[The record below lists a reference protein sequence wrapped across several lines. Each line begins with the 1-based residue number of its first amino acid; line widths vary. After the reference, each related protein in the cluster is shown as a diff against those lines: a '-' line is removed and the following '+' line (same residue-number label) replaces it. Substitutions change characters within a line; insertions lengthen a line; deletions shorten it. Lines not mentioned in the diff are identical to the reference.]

1 MSQIEKTEKRAELS
15 RKEQAAL
22 DHYKRSD
29 GRKISPQTEA
39 GFFQLFIRGK
49 SCEEIHRLNP
59 GFHLGSIVSAR
70 IDGKWD
76 EKLEEYRDSLMN
88 SVASRVKQVELEAID
103 FVGDVL
109 SATHR
114 MHGDR
119 IKRYMQTGDES
130 ELGDLAINSMQGY
143 KTAVELLMRLTGQD
157 KESRVQHNVQHTI
170 ETNTVLD
177 VTQDHSSDLLKILEK
192 KLND

>member
-1 MSQIEKTEKRAELS
+1 MSQLEKAEKPSLS

-39 GFFQLFIRGK
+39 QFFQLFLRGK

-59 GFHLGSIVSAR
+59 GFHLGAIVTAR
-70 IDGKWD
+70 LESGWD
-76 EKLEEYRDSLMN
+76 EKLSEYRDSLMN
-88 SVASRVKQVELEAID
+88 SVSNRVKQVELEAID

-109 SATHR
+109 SATHK

-119 IKRYMQTGDES
+119 IKRYMQTGDEA

-143 KTAVELLMRLTGQD
+143 KTAIELLMKLTGQD

-177 VTQDHSSDLLKILEK
+177 VTQEHSSDLLKILEK
-192 KLND
+192 QLND